1 MLGPP
6 AVPAPMMLTELA
18 ERPVVDD
25 PTLAQDHG
33 ASMIRA
39 RADLVQDDEGGGS
52 VVTNA
57 ARDRQGSAD
66 A

>member
-1 MLGPP
+1 
-6 AVPAPMMLTELA
+6 MMLTELA